1 MNKKNVLLVF
11 VKAPRPGLV
20 KTRLAPP
27 LSPDESAQLYRAMV
41 EDLFERIRPSKE
53 EDVWVFYH
61 PRGSRREVSGW
72 LGRDIRYRVQQGRG
86 LGGRMEEALRKAFQ
100 AGYSRAVLTGSD
112 IPELG
117 EDTIGRAFQCLRDRD
132 LVLGPS
138 RDGGYYLVGMKK
150 LHACLFRGLSWSTD
164 RVLDQTLALARKERL
179 SVDLIEPLEDV
190 DCFEDAVRLWKT
202 RRRRRLGEATL
213 RVLGLLM
220 KDRDPASENGMS
232 W

>member
-1 MNKKNVLLVF
+1 MNGKDALLVF

-27 LSPDESAQLYRAMV
+27 LSAEESAQLYRAMV
-41 EDLFERIRPSKE
+41 EDLFARIRPSKE
-53 EDVWVFYH
+53 KAVWVFYH

-72 LGRDIRYRVQQGRG
+72 LGRGMRYCLQQGRG
-86 LGGRMEEALRKAFQ
+86 LGGRMQEAFRKAFQ
-100 AGYSRAVLTGSD
+100 AGCTRAVLTGSD

-138 RDGGYYLVGMKK
+138 RDGGYYLVGMKR
-150 LHACLFRGLSWSTD
+150 LHACLFRGLSWSTG
-164 RVLDQTLALARKERL
+164 RVLDQTLALAVKQGL
-179 SVDLIEPLEDV
+179 SVGLIEPLEDV

-202 RRRRRLGEATL
+202 RGRRALGKATL
-213 RVLGLLM
+213 RALGPLM
-220 KDRDPASENGMS
+220 KDRDPARLNETS